1 MKTDVN
7 APTAP
12 KQVRARVREEQSLAL
27 RIGGATYAQIADA
40 LQISDEGARKAVKR
54 ALERTMVEVTN
65 NAEALRELERQR
77 LERLILSLMP
87 SAQKG
92 NVPAAETVR
101 KLSES
106 LRKLLGLNMPERVDV
121 TSGGEKVELVIRY
134 ATDDKPPETPPETA

>member
-1 MKTDVN
+1 MKMPDSN
-7 APTAP
+7 APASP
-12 KQVRARVREEQSLAL
+12 KNTRARVREEQALAL
-27 RIGGATYAQIADA
+27 RIGGATYDQIGQA
-40 LQISDEGARKAVKR
+40 LGMSLEGARKAVKR
-54 ALERTMVEVTN
+54 ALERTMEEVKD

-77 LERLILSLMP
+77 LERLILSMMP

-121 TSGGEKVELVIRY
+121 TTGGKPLSWKEFIGSGD
-134 ATDDKPPETPPETA
+134 TDPDTDS